1 MSPYKLSQAI
11 LDADAQCKKKNL
23 SRWGRCEGLS
33 AEKTV
38 PFHQSEMV
46 DVDHFDIFSPR
57 RSPSFVPQVGAYEEV
72 VGSVEVDD
80 HLSTVCN
87 VDDVADVDD
96 VCSDDLLPDLCE
108 DGDLD
113 AVLNRLESD
122 DIDEGFGHF

>member
-1 MSPYKLSQAI
+1 M
-11 LDADAQCKKKNL
+11 DAEVQCKKKTL
-23 SRWGRCEGLS
+23 SRWGQNEDLS
-33 AEKTV
+33 SEKNG
-38 PFHQSEMV
+38 PFLPSEVV
-46 DVDHFDIFSPR
+46 DVDQFDIFSPR